1 MEMQNLETSSE
12 MQTRKKGTKVCRLW
26 KTNLILLKEP
36 EESRTRTEQNAT
48 LADLKKKKKRATC

>member
-1 MEMQNLETSSE
+1 MNGNAKSRNIIRDANE
-12 MQTRKKGTKVCRLW
+12 KKGTTVCRLW

-48 LADLKKKKKRATC
+48 LADLKNKKRATC